1 MVGFPQERGAR
12 RSCAGTSWHKYIYQT
27 SWSQAFNLV
36 PYRVV
41 WESEGHKNSFQME
54 KKKKSVNVV
63 VLRTVS
69 FARFEV
75 KDVCV
80 HVSVCADF

>member
-1 MVGFPQERGAR
+1 MQVHP
-12 RSCAGTSWHKYIYQT
+12 GTSIFTKLVGAKPLILSPTEWFGNQKDIKI
-27 SWSQAFNLV
+27 AFK
-36 PYRVV
+36 
-41 WESEGHKNSFQME
+41 WK
-54 KKKKSVNVV
+54 KKKKSVNVI

-75 KDVCV
+75 KDICV